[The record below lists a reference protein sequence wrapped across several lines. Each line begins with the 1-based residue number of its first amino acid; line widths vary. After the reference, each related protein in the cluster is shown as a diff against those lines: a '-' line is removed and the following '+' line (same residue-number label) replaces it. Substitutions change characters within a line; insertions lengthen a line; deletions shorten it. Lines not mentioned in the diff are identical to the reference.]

1 MSMEES
7 IRRIIRE
14 ENEKHLEE
22 IKCLLKQG
30 HNDTPRFLTVPEAAE
45 VVNLGKSA
53 IYELCKQSSYN
64 GFPCIKETNRLLI
77 PYTSLIEWMEQRA
90 NQAI

>member
-1 MSMEES
+1 MEET
-7 IRRIIRE
+7 IRQIVRE
-14 ENEKHLEE
+14 ENEKHLED

-30 HNDTPRFLTVPEAAE
+30 HNEKPRFLTVSEAAKT
-45 VVNLGKSA
+45 VGLGKTA
-53 IYELCKQSSYN
+53 IYELCRQSSYN
-64 GFPCIKETNRLLI
+64 GFPCIKETNKLLI